1 MSRKGRIQLVGG
13 LLVLLLGVSLLVWQ
27 LVPALHGRI
36 QIEWSWPLTIAAMG
50 VFLLLFGLL
59 VGAPGMAVPA
69 CIVGGIA
76 GILYYQNATG
86 DWTSWMYAWTLIPGF
101 AGLGGI
107 LAGLLGE
114 NPRKSIREGATMVL
128 ISAALF
134 FVVGA
139 ATGRIG
145 VLGDYWPL
153 VLIGWGVVVILRTL
167 LRKR

>member
-139 ATGRIG
+139 ATGRIV